1 MDGNVNNKRKSDRIL
16 TDIKVLFLCD
26 HFQHAGTASN
36 CSDTGMCITT
46 PQYIPCEDHIGIT
59 ISLEEDK
66 EECNLSARIRRI
78 VRRNDSHDT
87 LGVELLN
94 PPQEYTDY
102 LDSLRSLL

>member
-1 MDGNVNNKRKSDRIL
+1 MNNKRKSDRIL

-26 HFQHAGTASN
+26 HFQYAGTACD

-46 PQYIPCEDHIGIT
+46 TQYFPCEDHIGIK
-59 ISLEEDK
+59 IALQEDE
-66 EECNLSARIRRI
+66 EECDLKARIRRTVQRI
-78 VRRNDSHDT
+78 DSHDT

-102 LDSLRSLL
+102 LNHLRSLL